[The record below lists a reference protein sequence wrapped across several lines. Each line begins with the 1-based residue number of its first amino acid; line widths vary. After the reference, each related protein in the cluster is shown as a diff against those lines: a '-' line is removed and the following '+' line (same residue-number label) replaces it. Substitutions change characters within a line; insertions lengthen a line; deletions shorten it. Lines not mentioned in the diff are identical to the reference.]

1 MRRASD
7 KVCGENGWAVG
18 IDVGG
23 TKVAAAVVRFP
34 KGEIGEV
41 HEFSTKPQRGSGVVL
56 HDVEALTV
64 KVLERAGNQQGR
76 FFGVGMGVC
85 ELVDREGELRSANCI
100 GWKAKQVRQ
109 ALGRFGMVKIEADV
123 RAAALA
129 ESLFGAG
136 KDTES
141 FLYVTVGTGISSCLV
156 IEGKPFAGAR
166 GTAGT
171 MASGP
176 FPDFGGRIMPSLEAV
191 ASGPAL
197 VESFQARG
205 GKADSAQE
213 VLKAAEDGDEKAM
226 ISVRKGARGIGGAI
240 GWLINVL
247 DPEVVVMGGGLGTRR
262 GLYRRMI
269 VEAAKEHV
277 WWEGH
282 RNVKIVSAG
291 TGALAGVIG
300 AAARLWEEV
309 SRD

>member
-1 MRRASD
+1 MRKASD

-64 KVLERAGNQQGR
+64 KVLERAGKQQGR
-76 FFGVGMGVC
+76 FFGVGIGVC

-109 ALGRFGMVKIEADV
+109 ALGRFGMVRIEADV

-141 FLYVTVGTGISSCLV
+141 FFVC
-156 IEGKPFAGAR
+156 
-166 GTAGT
+166 
-171 MASGP
+171 
-176 FPDFGGRIMPSLEAV
+176 DGG
-191 ASGPAL
+191 
-197 VESFQARG
+197 
-205 GKADSAQE
+205 
-213 VLKAAEDGDEKAM
+213 DGDQF
-226 ISVRKGARGIGGAI
+226 VF
-240 GWLINVL
+240 
-247 DPEVVVMGGGLGTRR
+247 
-262 GLYRRMI
+262 
-269 VEAAKEHV
+269 
-277 WWEGH
+277 GH
-282 RNVKIVSAG
+282 
-291 TGALAGVIG
+291 
-300 AAARLWEEV
+300 
-309 SRD
+309 